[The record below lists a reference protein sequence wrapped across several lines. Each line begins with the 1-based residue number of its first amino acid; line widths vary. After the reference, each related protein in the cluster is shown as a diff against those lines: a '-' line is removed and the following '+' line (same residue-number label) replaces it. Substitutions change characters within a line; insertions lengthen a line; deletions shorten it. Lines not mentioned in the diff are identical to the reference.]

1 MNRGLRARL
10 RKALLRVQKTDLKTF
25 LTRGIHINRFCARQ
39 WHNLWAG
46 RITTGLNPVGLEF
59 QNIIIRGD
67 YLNTALKFRI
77 WQYKSARKDKITMSS
92 GNRGILQVFRRAAK
106 KAKNFRLFTKRWVR
120 FPEMYVLMNIK

>member
-10 RKALLRVQKTDLKTF
+10 WKALLRVQKTDLKTF
-25 LTRGIHINRFCARQ
+25 LARGIHINRFCARQ
-39 WHNLWAG
+39 WHNLRAG

>member
-1 MNRGLRARL
+1 MKSVVTGPEDRFEDILA
-10 RKALLRVQKTDLKTF
+10 
-25 LTRGIHINRFCARQ
+25 RGIHINRFCARQ

-120 FPEMYVLMNIK
+120 FPEMYVFMNIK